1 MTEFRRF
8 DHIGA
13 RKIRDTVQDVYRR
26 AYVDLIATG
35 DPFESLEASMERFDS
50 YLRAPG
56 FDLVVL
62 YLDGEPIGQAW
73 GWPLGEN
80 TAGWNGLQLDEDDPE
95 FTREDGTRT
104 FCLSEIMVVPEQT
117 GRGYARAL
125 HDELLGARRERRA
138 TLLVDPSN
146 ERAYARYRR
155 WGWYRVGVQRPGWEG
170 APTFDVLIR
179 PLPL

>member
-8 DHIGA
+8 DHVGA

-104 FCLSEIMVVPEQT
+104 FGLSEIMVVPEQT

>member
-1 MTEFRRF
+1 MIEFRRF
-8 DHIGA
+8 DPTGA
-13 RKIRDTVQDVYRR
+13 REIRDTVQAVYAR
-26 AYVDLIATG
+26 AYAELIASG
-35 DPFESLEASMERFDS
+35 DPFESLEASMGRFDA

-73 GWPLGEN
+73 GWPLRQN
-80 TAGWNGLQLDEDDPE
+80 NSGWSGLRLDQNDPE

-104 FCLSEIMVVPEQT
+104 FALSEIMVVPEHT
-117 GRGYARAL
+117 GQGYARAL
-125 HDELLGARRERRA
+125 HDELLGVRREWRA
-138 TLLVDPSN
+138 TLLVDPRN

-155 WGWYRVGVQRPGWEG
+155 WGWYRVGVQRPAWDG

-179 PLPL
+179 VLPP

>member
-1 MTEFRRF
+1 MNEFRRF

-13 RKIRDTVQDVYRR
+13 RELRDTVRDVYAR
-26 AYVDLIATG
+26 AYAKAIATG
-35 DPFESLEASMERFDS
+35 DPFESLEASMDRFDA

-80 TAGWNGLQLDEDDPE
+80 TAGWDGLRLDEEDPE

-104 FCLSEIMVVPEQT
+104 FGLSEIMVVPEYT
-117 GRGYARAL
+117 GRSYARAL
-125 HDELLGARRERRA
+125 HDELLGARREQRA
-138 TLLVDPSN
+138 TLLVDPRN
-146 ERAYARYRR
+146 ERAYERYRR
-155 WGWYRVGVQRPGWEG
+155 WGWYKVGIQQPGWEG

-179 PLPL
+179 RLPL

>member
-1 MTEFRRF
+1 MIEFRRF

-13 RKIRDTVQDVYRR
+13 REIRDTVQEVYAR
-26 AYVDLIATG
+26 AYAEAIASG
-35 DPFESLEASMERFDS
+35 DPFESLEASMNRFDA

-62 YLDGEPIGQAW
+62 YVDGQPIGQAW
-73 GWPLGEN
+73 GWPLGAK
-80 TAGWNGLQLDEDDPE
+80 TAKWDSLRLDEDDPQ

-104 FCLSEIMVVPEQT
+104 FGLSEIMVVPEHT

-125 HDELLGARRERRA
+125 HDELLGARREQRA
-138 TLLVDPSN
+138 TLLVDPRN
-146 ERAYARYRR
+146 ERAYVRYRH
-155 WGWYRVGVQRPGWEG
+155 WGWYRVGVQRPDWEG

-179 PLPL
+179 ALPL

>member
-1 MTEFRRF
+1 LIEFRRF

-13 RKIRDTVQDVYRR
+13 REIRDTVQDVYAR
-26 AYVDLIATG
+26 AYAEAIATG
-35 DPFESLEASMERFDS
+35 DPFESLEASMNRFDA

-73 GWPLGEN
+73 GWPLGED
-80 TAGWNGLQLDEDDPE
+80 TAGWDGLQLDEDDPE

-104 FCLSEIMVVPEQT
+104 FGFSEIMVVLEHT

-125 HDELLGARRERRA
+125 HDELLGARQEQRA
-138 TLLVDPSN
+138 TLLVDPRN
-146 ERAYARYRR
+146 ENAYERYRR
-155 WGWYRVGVQRPGWEG
+155 WGWYKVGVQRPGWEG
-170 APTFDVLIR
+170 APIFDVLLR
-179 PLPL
+179 SLML

>member
-8 DHIGA
+8 DHLGGHE
-13 RKIRDTVQDVYRR
+13 IRDTVQDVYVR
-26 AYVDLIATG
+26 AYAEAIATG
-35 DPFESLEASMERFDS
+35 DSFESLEASMDRFDA

-56 FDLVVL
+56 FDLAVL

-80 TAGWNGLQLDEDDPE
+80 TAGWDGLQLDDDDPE

-104 FCLSEIMVVPEQT
+104 FGLSEIRVVPEHT

-125 HDELLGARRERRA
+125 HDELLGARREQRA

-146 ERAYARYRR
+146 ERAFARYRR
-155 WGWYRVGVQRPGWEG
+155 WGWCRVGVQRPSWDG
-170 APTFDVLIR
+170 APEFNVLIR
-179 PLPL
+179 TLPL